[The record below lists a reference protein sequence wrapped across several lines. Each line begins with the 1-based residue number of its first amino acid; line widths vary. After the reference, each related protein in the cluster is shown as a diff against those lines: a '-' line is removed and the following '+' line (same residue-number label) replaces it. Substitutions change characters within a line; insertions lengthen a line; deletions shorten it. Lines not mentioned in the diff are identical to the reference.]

1 MKGVFTLINLFF
13 SDHTKIICSYMQRE
27 TIFSGMI
34 KGGHV
39 GMRGPKKVRKEMDD
53 GLFHVM
59 QIRTDSEIV

>member
-1 MKGVFTLINLFF
+1 MKRVFTLIDLFF
-13 SDHTKIICSYMQRE
+13 SHHTKIICSSMQRG
-27 TIFSGMI
+27 TTFSGMI

-39 GMRGPKKVRKEMDD
+39 GMRGPKKVREEMDD

>member
-1 MKGVFTLINLFF
+1 
-13 SDHTKIICSYMQRE
+13 MQRG
-27 TIFSGMI
+27 TTFSGMI

-39 GMRGPKKVRKEMDD
+39 GMRGPKKVTEEMDD

>member
-1 MKGVFTLINLFF
+1 M
-13 SDHTKIICSYMQRE
+13 HRE

-39 GMRGPKKVRKEMDD
+39 GMRGPKKVTEEMDD

-59 QIRTDSEIV
+59 QIRTDSEIVWNFFIFIFSHFLEKSA